1 MYMCVCV
8 FLSTQLGEDAG
19 EEEEEEE
26 ERRREGG
33 SDVDQADGNGLS
45 ATLKVASSE
54 PDRPFFGAQLEER
67 LACS

>member
-26 ERRREGG
+26 RKGEGG

-45 ATLKVASSE
+45 ATPKVASSE
-54 PDRPFFGAQLEER
+54 PDPLFSGAQLEER